1 MNTTAHDMISR
12 DPACAPPLSHPQA
25 HLPYLSSCFPCPAPL
40 FSQSIRSHHH
50 IQASIV
56 NYQPENCK
64 LSRARLVFSK
74 ILVRGVGGGSIL
86 FVLEDLL
93 LASLGPFQVCRV
105 NSRHSKID
113 QLLLYLSQD
122 RVKLLLDGRSC
133 FQRLLER
140 HAAEDGVLQ
149 TRHVHVA
156 VDKVIH
162 VAVNQ
167 GTHIAFYQVVHCV
180 IQYKCCVVNILCSG
194 LQMLC
199 RSVLVS
205 GPAAH
210 SCTRFPVL
218 ALASAPPCRVDTMPR
233 SPCVEVQV
241 YARMYVCIYIYIY
254 IYTHNTYT
262 YNLCRTLMM

>member
-25 HLPYLSSCFPCPAPL
+25 HLPYLSSRFPCPAPL

-64 LSRARLVFSK
+64 LTRARLVFSK
-74 ILVRGVGGGSIL
+74 QLVRGGGGIL

-105 NSRHSKID
+105 NSRHSKVD

-122 RVKLLLDGRSC
+122 RVKLFLDGRSC

-149 TRHVHVA
+149 TRHAHVA
-156 VDKVIH
+156 VDKVIQ

-167 GTHIAFYQVVHCV
+167 GINIAFYQVVHGV
-180 IQYKCCVVNILCSG
+180 AQYKCCVVNILCSE
-194 LQMLC
+194 LHMLC
-199 RSVLVS
+199 S
-205 GPAAH
+205 
-210 SCTRFPVL
+210 
-218 ALASAPPCRVDTMPR
+218 
-233 SPCVEVQV
+233 
-241 YARMYVCIYIYIY
+241 
-254 IYTHNTYT
+254 
-262 YNLCRTLMM
+262 